1 MTKFSFA
8 ALASLALSSLASA
21 SIIPS
26 LMSVTPNGS
35 AFNFTY
41 SAFLSADQR
50 LDPAATATTTCAG
63 GQLCSPAG
71 LNPPS
76 GTFFTIY
83 DVNGFNGAT
92 TVPTSWNAFTM
103 LVGQTPSLQSGVP
116 DNPLVTNVSFFYNGP
131 KLPASGTPKPAPGPT
146 NLGNFV
152 IGSIYGTQTVGFYTA
167 QATKNTN
174 DITDGTLTQNVGNVP
189 IPGVPEPASMLL
201 IGSGLVGLAVFRR
214 KLVNR

>member
-1 MTKFSFA
+1 MNKFSFA
-8 ALASLALSSLASA
+8 AFASLALSSFASA

-41 SAFLSADQR
+41 TAFLSADQR
-50 LDPAATATTTCAG
+50 LDPAATANTTCAG
-63 GQLCSPAG
+63 NQLCSPAG
-71 LNPPS
+71 LTPPS

-92 TVPTSWNAFTM
+92 TVPTSWTAFTLM
-103 LVGQTPSLQSGVP
+103 VGQTPSLQSGVP
-116 DNPLVTNVSFFYNGP
+116 DSSLVTNVSFFYNGP
-131 KLPASGTPKPAPGPT
+131 KLPASGPRPALGPT

-152 IGSIYGTQTVGFYTA
+152 IGSIFGSQTVGYYTA

-201 IGSGLVGLAVFRR
+201 IGSGLVGLAAFRR
-214 KLVNR
+214 KLFNR